1 MNIRAHTTLPIP
13 VTAELQKVGLAL
25 RRARVAR
32 GESQAALADRM
43 GISERT
49 LREAEKGDPGVAV
62 GTLFG
67 LLWAV
72 GLSGTGTELIRRI
85 DDNTAPVTHIR
96 ARRGKALDDF

>member
-1 MNIRAHTTLPIP
+1 MKTKAHTTLPTP
-13 VTAELQKVGLAL
+13 VTDELQRVGLAL

-32 GESQAALADRM
+32 GESQAALADRL
-43 GISERT
+43 GVSERT

-72 GLSGTGTELIRRI
+72 GLSGTGAELIRRV
-85 DDNTAPVTHIR
+85 DGNTAPVTNLR